1 MASNVLLLHQCKF
14 LNVLFQNYSHYSSE
28 ISSFG
33 QFYSVPNS
41 FNFSFLAY
49 CDKCAGCA
57 RPSCGHCFY
66 CQLNSKDSRNKCLYK
81 RCLTRL
87 SVLKNLKVS
96 LNTDDKELGEIN
108 EDDDDVKEN
117 SSEQDIVILNSD
129 EENDNDKK
137 AAKNCV
143 KCKSGGQKSKKHV
156 CAVDRIC
163 QKRPRASAAF
173 RIPSKAS
180 FQQDQNDDDDEKENI
195 VMPKKTR
202 RNKKI

>member
-1 MASNVLLLHQCKF
+1 MSCFKIVAITLQKF
-14 LNVLFQNYSHYSSE
+14 LVLD
-28 ISSFG
+28 SFTV
-33 QFYSVPNS
+33 FPTLAI
-41 FNFSFLAY
+41 FLFIAY
-49 CDKCAGCA
+49 CGKCAGCA

-108 EDDDDVKEN
+108 EDDDDVKED

-163 QKRPRASAAF
+163 QKRPRASAAS
-173 RIPSKAS
+173 RLPSKAS
-180 FQQDQNDDDDEKENI
+180 FQQDPNDHDGKENT
-195 VMPKKTR
+195 VRQKKKR
-202 RNKKI
+202 QNKKI